1 MDECCELVC
10 KACLKAAIKEN
21 YPDVK
26 CPNKQCKGKL
36 QDFEVKSILG
46 EKDFEALQTEMTNKL
61 LEEDEG
67 IVRCKCGNAIEV
79 VKGEIYYDFKNDEG
93 KNINKLAARHMS
105 ANRVRCPDCG
115 NNFCIKC
122 KAEPY
127 HLGKNC

>member
-1 MDECCELVC
+1 M
-10 KACLKAAIKEN
+10 
-21 YPDVK
+21 
-26 CPNKQCKGKL
+26 
-36 QDFEVKSILG
+36 ILG
-46 EKDFEALQTEMTNKL
+46 EKDYEALQTEMTNKL
-61 LEEDEG
+61 LEEDQG

-127 HLGKNC
+127 HLGKNCQQHEKDKTAKKCRFCGVPLKNPR